1 MSPVVRLT
9 TNSSFDDS
17 LARAAM
23 VRYCIQQNWEHELGD
38 SYAKIDMFAR
48 KPDGTY
54 IGLELI
60 CNACWTIQSTYPE
73 SYIHVP
79 RRKWKT
85 FYEQA
90 RDIPQVNI
98 NRAKRAYLIVFNTLY
113 TRAAIMS
120 FSSILE
126 PLALF
131 EENVL
136 DIHSKPDIFVHVPTS
151 YVQKYIDIPTREVIE
166 V

>member
-1 MSPVVRLT
+1 MSPVVHLA
-9 TNSSFDDS
+9 TNLSFDDNY
-17 LARAAM
+17 ARAAM
-23 VRYCIQQNWEHELGD
+23 VRYCIQQNWAYELGD
-38 SYAKIDMFAR
+38 VYAKVDMFAK

-54 IGLELI
+54 IGLELAY
-60 CNACWTIQSTYPE
+60 NACWTIQSTYPE
-73 SYIHVP
+73 LCIHVP

-85 FYEQA
+85 FYEQTKG
-90 RDIPQVNI
+90 VNI
-98 NRAKRAYLIVFNTLY
+98 AKAERSYLIVFNMLY

-136 DIHSKPDIFVHVPTS
+136 DIYDKLDIFVNVPTS
-151 YVQKYIDIPTREVIE
+151 YIQKYIDIPPEQKETEV
-166 V
+166 

>member
-1 MSPVVRLT
+1 MPLVVHRT
-9 TNSSFDDS
+9 TNLSFDDS

-23 VRYCIQQNWEHELGD
+23 GRYCVQQNWEYKFGTPYD
-38 SYAKIDMFAR
+38 KIDMFA
-48 KPDGTY
+48 KKSDGIY

-60 CNACWTIQSTYPE
+60 CNVCWTVQSVYPE
-73 SYIHVP
+73 KCIHVP

-85 FYEQA
+85 FYKQTQ
-90 RDIPQVNI
+90 DIPDVNI
-98 NRAKRAYLIVFNTLY
+98 SKADRSYLVVFNTLY

-131 EENVL
+131 EEKVM
-136 DIHSKPDIFVHVPTS
+136 DIYDKSDIFVLVPVT
-151 YVQKYIDIPTREVIE
+151 YIQKYVDIPSE
-166 V
+166 